1 MKTLAKKIIFI
12 LFIFNTI
19 IILSC
24 KQPVEKKLN
33 LDDYN
38 VPLQKINRYLVKE
51 DSERIENY
59 IARKEWD
66 MKSTLTGLRYQIY
79 SNGNGINAEID
90 KIATINFTVELLDG
104 TLCYSSDSVGQK
116 RFKIGK
122 GGVESG
128 LEQGL
133 LLMKVGD
140 KARFILPP
148 FLGHGLL
155 GDEYKIPP
163 RSIIVYDVELINIS
177 DY

>member
-1 MKTLAKKIIFI
+1 MKKFIIFI
-12 LFIFNTI
+12 SVL
-19 IILSC
+19 LSIYFFSSC
-24 KQPVEKKLN
+24 NEKPEQKKN
-33 LDDYN
+33 LSEYDES
-38 VPLQKINRYLVKE
+38 LQKINRYLVKE
-51 DSERIENY
+51 DSERIANY
-59 IARKEWD
+59 VARKEWD
-66 MKSTLTGLRYQIY
+66 MQVTKTGLWYQIY
-79 SNGNGINAEID
+79 EKGSGAEAQID
-90 KIATINFTVELLDG
+90 KIATLNFSVELLDG
-104 TLCYSSDSVGQK
+104 TLCYSSDSLGQK

-133 LLMKVGD
+133 LMMREGD

-163 RSIIVYDVELINIS
+163 RSTIVYDVELISIS

>member
-1 MKTLAKKIIFI
+1 MNYNKLLITIF
-12 LFIFNTI
+12 LVSVIFF
-19 IILSC
+19 SC
-24 KQPVEKKLN
+24 NETTKEKKN
-33 LDDYN
+33 LDMYN
-38 VPLQKINRYLVKE
+38 EPLEKINRYLVKE
-51 DSERIENY
+51 DSERIANY
-59 IARKEWD
+59 VARKEWD
-66 MKSTLTGLRYQIY
+66 MQITKSGLWFQIY
-79 SNGNGINAEID
+79 EQGNGLNAVID
-90 KIATINFTVELLDG
+90 KIATINFSVELLDG
-104 TLCYSSDSVGQK
+104 TLCYSSDSLGQK

-133 LLMKVGD
+133 LMMKEGD

-163 RSIIVYDVELINIS
+163 RSTIVYDVELVKIS